1 MKLLLCVMTMCY
13 TVHSTS
19 LVQPEILVVV
29 DTNLHNRLGGNM
41 NTTKE
46 YVRDFWSAVNQRF
59 VSLSQPRVELVVV
72 GPVVLL

>member
-13 TVHSTS
+13 TVQSTS

-46 YVRDFWSAVNQRF
+46 YVRDF
-59 VSLSQPRVELVVV
+59 
-72 GPVVLL
+72 